1 MQESNVQALGTLTR
15 LLVNQANALL
25 RYFSETVGYTV
36 LNAESNMMY
45 TLVALV
51 EPLLDGALR

>member
-1 MQESNVQALGTLTR
+1 MQEGNVQAFGTLAR
-15 LLVNQANALL
+15 FLVDQAHALL
-25 RYFSETVGYTV
+25 RYYGETLGHTV
-36 LNAESNMMY
+36 LYAEGHVVH